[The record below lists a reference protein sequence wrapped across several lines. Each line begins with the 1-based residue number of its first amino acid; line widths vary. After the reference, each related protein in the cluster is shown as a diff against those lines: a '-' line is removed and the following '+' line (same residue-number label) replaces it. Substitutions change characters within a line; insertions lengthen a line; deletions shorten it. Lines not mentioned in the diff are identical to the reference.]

1 LQEGGAAWCNELF
14 DTALLRIHGV
24 EQPYLAPATAGTGK
38 DKPLRRK
45 APKQFSIFA
54 SLLQNM
60 NKVVSSQTD
69 QTALHEAYAE
79 LSKSVQKL
87 ARFVDFVL
95 EGGLPMTIFN
105 ESV

>member
-1 LQEGGAAWCNELF
+1 
-14 DTALLRIHGV
+14 
-24 EQPYLAPATAGTGK
+24 
-38 DKPLRRK
+38 
-45 APKQFSIFA
+45 
-54 SLLQNM
+54 M